1 MSLKALQGVVFRG
14 EGGSPGAGN
23 PRFLFLAPLP
33 LIMCPCPQGRPEL
46 SSPSAVGPAVRGQCP
61 HPLRW
66 TLPLGWPQASL
77 SRTSATASPPGA
89 WRLTPFYSA
98 HLASAPRALTSA
110 LVSKSLTACPA
121 AVWTAGATSLSGGI
135 TPCSVTESHSW
146 LGQSLGVSGRAA
158 FSLLSV
164 EAGSL
169 LPLLSMID
177 CYLKY

>member
-1 MSLKALQGVVFRG
+1 MSLSS
-14 EGGSPGAGN
+14 GSLRTQQSECSGTSG
-23 PRFLFLAPLP
+23 
-33 LIMCPCPQGRPEL
+33 QRPVP
-46 SSPSAVGPAVRGQCP
+46 SPSAVDPS
-61 HPLRW
+61 
-66 TLPLGWPQASL
+66 LGWPQASL

-98 HLASAPRALTSA
+98 HLVSAPWALLSA
-110 LVSKSLTACPA
+110 LVSKSLAASPA

-135 TPCSVTESHSW
+135 APCSVTESHSW

-169 LPLLSMID
+169 LPLLLMID